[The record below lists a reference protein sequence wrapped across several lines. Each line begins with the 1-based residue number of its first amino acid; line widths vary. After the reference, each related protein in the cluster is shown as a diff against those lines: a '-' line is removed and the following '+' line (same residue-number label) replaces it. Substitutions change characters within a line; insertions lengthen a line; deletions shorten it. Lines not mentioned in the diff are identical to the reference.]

1 MSRVK
6 LGLPETFIYT
16 TDIRLRVSDIN
27 YGGHM
32 DNNAVL
38 SLVHEARVRFL
49 ESHGYSELDVDGVGI
64 IMVDAVIQYKSEA
77 FYGQT
82 LTFEVA
88 VGGISRIGCDI
99 FYRITDRNTGTE
111 VARAKTGI
119 AFLDYA
125 TRKPK
130 RMPDG
135 FRSLFAA
142 GES

>member
-6 LGLPETFIYT
+6 LGLPGTFAYA

-49 ESHGYSELDVDGVGI
+49 ESHGFSEMDVDGVGI

-82 LTFEVA
+82 LTFQVA
-88 VGGISRIGCDI
+88 VDDLSRIGCDI
-99 FYRITDRNTGTE
+99 FYRISDRDTGRE

-119 AFLDYA
+119 AFLDDA
-125 TRKPK
+125 TRKPE
-130 RMPDG
+130 RMPER
-135 FRSLFAA
+135 FRSLFAPD
-142 GES
+142 ES

>member
-6 LGLPETFIYT
+6 LGLPETFIYA

-38 SLVHEARVRFL
+38 SLIHEARVRFL
-49 ESHGYSELDVDGVGI
+49 ESYGFSELDVDGVGI

-88 VGGISRIGCDI
+88 VDGISRIGCDVL
-99 FYRITDRNTGTE
+99 YRITDRDTGRD

-130 RMPDG
+130 RMPER
-135 FRSLFAA
+135 FRSLFATDD
-142 GES
+142 S

>member
-6 LGLPETFIYT
+6 LGLPETFIYA
-16 TDIRLRVSDIN
+16 TDVRLRVSDIN

-49 ESHGYSELDVDGVGI
+49 ESYGFSELDVDGVGI

-88 VGGISRIGCDI
+88 VDGISRIGCDVL
-99 FYRITDRNTGTE
+99 YRITDRDTGRE

-130 RMPDG
+130 RMPEG
-135 FRSLFAA
+135 FRSLFATDD
-142 GES
+142 S

>member
-1 MSRVK
+1 MSRIK
-6 LGLPETFIYT
+6 LGLPGTFAYA

-49 ESHGYSELDVDGVGI
+49 ESHGFTELDVDGVGI

-82 LTFEVA
+82 LTFQVA
-88 VGGISRIGCDI
+88 VDGLSRIGCDI
-99 FYRITDRNTGTE
+99 FYRITDKDTGME
-111 VARAKTGI
+111 IARAKTGI
-119 AFLDYA
+119 AFLDYT
-125 TRKPK
+125 TRKPE
-130 RMPDG
+130 RMPER
-135 FRSLFAA
+135 FRSLFAPD
-142 GES
+142 ES

>member
-1 MSRVK
+1 MPRIK
-6 LGLPETFIYT
+6 LGLPQSFVFS

-49 ESHGYSELDVDGVGI
+49 ESHGFSELDVEGVGI

-82 LTFEVA
+82 LTFQVA
-88 VGGISRIGCDI
+88 VDGLSRIGCDI
-99 FYRITDRNTGTE
+99 YYRISDKDTGME
-111 VARAKTGI
+111 IAREKTGI

-125 TRKPK
+125 TRRPK
-130 RMPDG
+130 RMPKR
-135 FRSLFAA
+135 FRSLFAPDK
-142 GES
+142 S

>member
-6 LGLPETFIYT
+6 LELPENFIYA
-16 TDIRLRVSDIN
+16 TDIRLRVADIN

-49 ESHGYSELDVDGVGI
+49 DHHGFTELDVDGVGI
-64 IMVDAVIQYKSEA
+64 IMVDAVIQYRSEA

-82 LTFEVA
+82 LTFQVA
-88 VGGISRIGCDI
+88 VDGLSRIGCDI
-99 FYRITDRNTGTE
+99 FYRVTDSASGRE

-125 TRKPK
+125 TRKPQ
-130 RMPDG
+130 RMPER
-135 FRSLFAA
+135 FRALVAPD
-142 GES
+142 ES

>member
-6 LGLPETFIYT
+6 LELPGTFNYA
-16 TDIRLRVSDIN
+16 TDVRLRVSDIN

-49 ESHGYSELDVDGVGI
+49 NHHGFTELDVDGASI

-77 FYGQT
+77 FYSQT
-82 LTFEVA
+82 LTLQVA
-88 VGGISRIGCDI
+88 VDGLTRIGCDVY
-99 FYRITDRNTGTE
+99 YRITDRDTGME
-111 VARAKTGI
+111 VARAKAGI

-130 RMPDG
+130 RMPAG
-135 FRSLFAA
+135 FRNLFAA
-142 GES
+142 EES

>member
-6 LGLPETFIYT
+6 LGLPETFNYA
-16 TDIRLRVSDIN
+16 TDIRLRVADIN

-49 ESHGYSELDVDGVGI
+49 ESHGYSEMDVDGVGV

-88 VGGISRIGCDI
+88 VGGMSRIGCDI
-99 FYRITDRNTGTE
+99 FYRITDRDSGRE

-119 AFLDYA
+119 AFLDYD

-130 RMPDG
+130 RMPEG
-135 FRSLFAA
+135 FRSQFAA
-142 GES
+142 EES

>member
-6 LGLPETFIYT
+6 LGLPETFMYA
-16 TDIRLRVSDIN
+16 TDIRLRVADIN

-49 ESHGYSELDVDGVGI
+49 ESHGYSELDVDGVGV

-88 VGGISRIGCDI
+88 VDGMSRIGCDI
-99 FYRITDRNTGTE
+99 FYRITDRDSGRE

-119 AFLDYA
+119 AFLDYD

-130 RMPDG
+130 RMPEG

-142 GES
+142 EES

>member
-6 LGLPETFIYT
+6 LELPGTFNYA
-16 TDIRLRVSDIN
+16 TDVRLRVSDIN

-49 ESHGYSELDVDGVGI
+49 ESHGFTELDVDGVGI

-82 LTFEVA
+82 LTFQVA
-88 VGGISRIGCDI
+88 VDGMTRIGCDVC
-99 FYRITDRNTGTE
+99 YRITDRDTGIE

-130 RMPDG
+130 RMPEG
-135 FRSLFAA
+135 FRNLFVAE
-142 GES
+142 ES

>member
-1 MSRVK
+1 MARVK
-6 LGLPETFIYT
+6 LELPGTFNYA
-16 TDIRLRVSDIN
+16 TDVRLRVSDIN

-49 ESHGYSELDVDGVGI
+49 ENHGFTEMDVDGVGI

-82 LTFEVA
+82 LTFQVA
-88 VGGISRIGCDI
+88 VDGMTRIGCDI
-99 FYRITDRNTGTE
+99 YYRITDRATGRE

-130 RMPDG
+130 RVPEG
-135 FRSLFAA
+135 FRNLF
-142 GES
+142 EPDQS

>member
-6 LGLPETFIYT
+6 LELPGTFNYA
-16 TDIRLRVSDIN
+16 TDVRLRVSDIN

-49 ESHGYSELDVDGVGI
+49 NHHGFTELDVDGAGI

-82 LTFEVA
+82 LTFQVA
-88 VGGISRIGCDI
+88 VDGLSRIGCDI
-99 FYRITDRNTGTE
+99 FYRVTDRDTGIE

-130 RMPDG
+130 RMPEK
-135 FRSLFAA
+135 FRKRFATDQ
-142 GES
+142 S

>member
-6 LGLPETFIYT
+6 LELPETFGFA
-16 TDIRLRVSDIN
+16 TDVRLRVSDIN

-32 DNNAVL
+32 DNNAIL

-49 ESHGYSELDVDGVGI
+49 ESHGFTELDVDGVGI

-82 LTFEVA
+82 LTFQVA
-88 VGGISRIGCDI
+88 VDGLTRIGCDI
-99 FYRITDRNTGTE
+99 FYRVTDRDTGIE

-130 RMPDG
+130 RMPEK
-135 FRSLFAA
+135 FRKRFATDQ
-142 GES
+142 S

>member
-6 LGLPETFIYT
+6 LGLPETFNYA
-16 TDIRLRVSDIN
+16 TDIRLRVADIN

-49 ESHGYSELDVDGVGI
+49 ESHGYSELDVDGVGV

-77 FYGQT
+77 FYSQT

-88 VGGISRIGCDI
+88 VDGMSRIGCDI
-99 FYRITDRNTGTE
+99 FYRITDRDSGRE
-111 VARAKTGI
+111 VARARTGI
-119 AFLDYA
+119 AFLDYD

-130 RMPDG
+130 RMPEG

-142 GES
+142 EES

>member
-6 LGLPETFIYT
+6 LELPGTFNYA
-16 TDIRLRVSDIN
+16 TDVRLRVSDIN

-49 ESHGYSELDVDGVGI
+49 ESHGFTELDVDGVGI

-82 LTFEVA
+82 LTFQVA
-88 VGGISRIGCDI
+88 VDGMTRIGCDI
-99 FYRITDRNTGTE
+99 YYRITDRDTGIE

-130 RMPDG
+130 RMPGG
-135 FRSLFAA
+135 FRNLFAA
-142 GES
+142 EES

>member
-6 LGLPETFIYT
+6 LGLPETFIYA

-82 LTFEVA
+82 LPFEVA
-88 VGGISRIGCDI
+88 VCGIGRIGCDV
-99 FYRITDRNTGTE
+99 FYRITDRETGAE

-130 RMPDG
+130 RMPEG
-135 FRSLFAA
+135 FRSLFA
-142 GES
+142 GEGS

>member
-6 LGLPETFIYT
+6 LGLPDTFIYA

-82 LTFEVA
+82 LTFEVS

-99 FYRITDRNTGTE
+99 FYRISDRDTGRE

-130 RMPDG
+130 RMPEG

-142 GES
+142 GEP